1 MNEWIE
7 IILIGISL
15 AMDALAVSVALAAA
29 ERKEFG
35 WGKILLTAG
44 AFGLFQALMPLAGW
58 FGGCLAGAIFQAF
71 GKYIAAALLAFIGG
85 KMIVDSRNG
94 ENVLF
99 SYRMLIVLAF
109 ATSIDALLVGV
120 SFACLQQPYV
130 GLSVLLIGIITT
142 LISAA
147 GCFAGRIF
155 GSIFDGKCEIAGGVV
170 LIGIG
175 IKVLLFN

>member
-1 MNEWIE
+1 M
-7 IILIGISL
+7 
-15 AMDALAVSVALAAA
+15 
-29 ERKEFG
+29 
-35 WGKILLTAG
+35 
-44 AFGLFQALMPLAGW
+44 
-58 FGGCLAGAIFQAF
+58 
-71 GKYIAAALLAFIGG
+71 Y
-85 KMIVDSRNG
+85 
-94 ENVLF
+94 
-99 SYRMLIVLAF
+99 
-109 ATSIDALLVGV
+109 
-120 SFACLQQPYV
+120 ACLQQPDV